1 MASDYTISDQ
11 AADLGI
17 HRVHSL
23 VLGDAKRE
31 ARLARHSPPHFRR
44 VELGRGD
51 ARVEDTQ
58 KEMLRERELE
68 KIAKRNNLRMYRPS
82 VPQMKL
88 LIQLPCFQLSAVART
103 CANCREN
110 LGFENKDSLTNKIAA
125 WGGISLQQFRIN

>member
-82 VPQMKL
+82 LPQMKL
-88 LIQLPCFQLSAVART
+88 LIQYLVRIGVLLQEPVLIAEKTLDLKTKTALLTRLL
-103 CANCREN
+103 
-110 LGFENKDSLTNKIAA
+110 LGEVSPSNNFE
-125 WGGISLQQFRIN
+125 

>member
-82 VPQMKL
+82 LPQMKL
-88 LIQLPCFQLSAVART
+88 LIQYLVRIGVLLQEPVLIAEKTLDLETKTALLTRLL
-103 CANCREN
+103 
-110 LGFENKDSLTNKIAA
+110 LGEVSSFNNFE
-125 WGGISLQQFRIN
+125 

>member
-68 KIAKRNNLRMYRPS
+68 KIAKRNNLRMYVS
-82 VPQMKL
+82 SFPQMKDVLQL
-88 LIQLPCFQLSAVART
+88 LCLELGYC
-103 CANCREN
+103 CKNYANCREN

>member
-82 VPQMKL
+82 LPQMKL
-88 LIQLPCFQLSAVART
+88 LIQYLVRIGVLLQEPVLIAEKTLDLETKTALLTRLL
-103 CANCREN
+103 
-110 LGFENKDSLTNKIAA
+110 LGEVSPSNNFE
-125 WGGISLQQFRIN
+125 